1 MAKNTVVAEK
11 FWEILCHVIS
21 QEKVTKW
28 QSNIMGK
35 KPLRLL
41 TILPSL
47 MTISNVVMLEK
58 LFLVYHVISQD
69 HIGTVLVNIYNGFS
83 L

>member
-1 MAKNTVVAEK
+1 MRDIMSHDIAK
-11 FWEILCHVIS
+11 
-21 QEKVTKW
+21 KVTKW

-35 KPLRLL
+35 KPLRLV

-47 MTISNVVMLEK
+47 MTISNVVMLK
-58 LFLVYHVISQD
+58 KRFLVCHVISQD
-69 HIGTVLVNIYNGFS
+69 HIGTVLVNICKAFS

>member
-1 MAKNTVVAEK
+1 MRD
-11 FWEILCHVIS
+11 ICHVIS

-35 KPLRLL
+35 KPLRLV

-47 MTISNVVMLEK
+47 MAISNVVMLK
-58 LFLVYHVISQD
+58 KWFLVCHVISQG
-69 HIGTVLVNIYNGFS
+69 HIGTVLVNIYNAFS